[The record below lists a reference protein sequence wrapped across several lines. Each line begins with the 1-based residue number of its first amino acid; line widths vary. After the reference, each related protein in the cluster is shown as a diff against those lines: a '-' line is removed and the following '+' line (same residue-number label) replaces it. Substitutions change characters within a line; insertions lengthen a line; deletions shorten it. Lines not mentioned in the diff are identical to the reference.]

1 MTSCVIQTLKTKET
15 VDQHIHQP
23 LLLQDII
30 INADLFA
37 SRPKMMSGGLG
48 FTDIIGA
55 LPPRLRMRLP
65 HYRSLS
71 AAGAAVGQAA
81 ACKHAAPCPVPPL
94 LRPLHCIALPTA
106 ASSGYHP
113 RHVPA
118 CSTHPQTAAP
128 HLPPAG
134 VDTTSETA
142 VRAAG
147 GAWNTGLTCSNG
159 ATPPQRV
166 ITSANSPQMWTAG

>member
-1 MTSCVIQTLKTKET
+1 
-15 VDQHIHQP
+15 
-23 LLLQDII
+23 
-30 INADLFA
+30 
-37 SRPKMMSGGLG
+37 MMSGGLG

-55 LPPRLRMRLP
+55 LPPQLRMRLP
-65 HYRSLS
+65 HYGSLS
-71 AAGAAVGQAA
+71 AAGDSLSAAAVGQAA
-81 ACKHAAPCPVPPL
+81 VCTQ
-94 LRPLHCIALPTA
+94 RRALSRPTA
-106 ASSGYHP
+106 ALPPAPHSVAPAANSGFHP
-113 RHVPA
+113 RPVPA
-118 CSTHPQTAAP
+118 RSTHPQTAAP
-128 HLPPAG
+128 RLPPAG